1 MEGNR
6 RLQIAF
12 IVVSAALFG
21 FAYGVGY
28 YIGKG
33 AGIEEEKKIC
43 EMEKKQIVKTLA
55 RITPVSRPEP
65 VEETVK
71 SEIPQENNTE
81 VSPKGENQVPTEETA
96 EANETASKE
105 NNATNTTAPTQEKTE
120 EKSVVKEETKPLE
133 KNEKTHQQP
142 VQQVSQKK
150 EEVKPKI
157 EGKYY
162 LQLGVFRNKEN
173 AFKLVNRLKEK
184 GFDAKTVYGKRYV
197 KVIVGYF
204 ETKKE
209 AMKVK
214 RELRSLGIDSI
225 LRRRR

>member
-71 SEIPQENNTE
+71 SEPPQENNTE

-105 NNATNTTAPTQEKTE
+105 NNATNATAPTQEKTE
-120 EKSVVKEETKPLE
+120 EKIVVKEETKPVE
-133 KNEKTHQQP
+133 ENEKTHQP
-142 VQQVSQKK
+142 VQQVVQTK

-162 LQLGVFRNKEN
+162 LQLGIFRNKEN

-184 GFDAKTVYGKRYV
+184 GF
-197 KVIVGYF
+197 
-204 ETKKE
+204 
-209 AMKVK
+209 
-214 RELRSLGIDSI
+214 
-225 LRRRR
+225 